1 MSKVSR
7 SDWSASTPWS
17 GIVGKPTSFGITDIS
32 QITAV
37 GFSSDQVPRWN
48 GSRFTPYTIPSSST
62 PVTPPSSLPS
72 QVQFSWDVPAI
83 LPLQSAYEDFPLIGA
98 VPGEPIAH
106 GVAFDPG
113 FCLTFAYI
121 FANDTVRLKVVN
133 MNSAPVDLGAAV
145 WSIQRFNNS

>member
-7 SDWSASTPWS
+7 ADWSASTPWS
-17 GIVGKPTSFGITDIS
+17 GIVGKPSTFGVTDIS
-32 QITAV
+32 QLAAA
-37 GFSSDQVPRWN
+37 GFSSGQVPRWN
-48 GSRFTPYTIPSSST
+48 GAKFVPYTIPSSAT
-62 PVTPPSSLPS
+62 PVTPPNPLPA
-72 QVQFSWDVPAI
+72 QVQFSWDVPSI

-98 VPGEPIAH
+98 IPGEPIAH

-133 MNSAPVDLGAAV
+133 MDGVAVDLGLAV
-145 WSIQRFNNS
+145 WAIQRFNNS